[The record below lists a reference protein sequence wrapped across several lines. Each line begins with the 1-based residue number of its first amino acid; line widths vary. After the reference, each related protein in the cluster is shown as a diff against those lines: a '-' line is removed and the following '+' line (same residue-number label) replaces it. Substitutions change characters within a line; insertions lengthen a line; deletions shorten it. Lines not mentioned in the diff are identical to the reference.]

1 MNWQLTKSISTPFV
15 ALLLLAIVAEILVSS
30 FVDYGTKSS
39 EFVGCYA
46 YDAMVVGFQCQGF
59 VASNVVG
66 LWLNWPLWLVY
77 GPIFALFSPLTLVV
91 AILVWLPVVAFI
103 VSLIKLRRAKNA

>member
-1 MNWQLTKSISTPFV
+1 MNWQLIKSISTPFV
-15 ALLLLAIVAEILVSS
+15 ALILLAIVAEVFVSW
-30 FVDYGTKSS
+30 FVEYGSKSP

-46 YDAMVVGFQCQGF
+46 YDAMVLGFQCQGF
-59 VASNVVG
+59 VASNIIA
-66 LWLNWPLWLVY
+66 LWLNWPLWLIY

-91 AILVWLPVVAFI
+91 ALLAWLPVVAFI

>member
-1 MNWQLTKSISTPFV
+1 MNWQLIKSITTPFM
-15 ALLLLAIVAEILVSS
+15 ALLALAIAAEVLVSL
-30 FVDYGTKSS
+30 FVEYGAKNP

-59 VASNVVG
+59 IASNIVA
-66 LWLNWPLWLVY
+66 LWLNWPLWLIY
-77 GPIFALFSPLTLVV
+77 GPIFALFSPLTLAV
-91 AILVWLPVVAFI
+91 AILVWLPVVAYV